1 VPPADTLNTLRRDG
15 VKRLKLNETWQLH
28 LLLLPIVVLLV
39 IFAYIPMVGLVISF
53 QNFIPTLGFFNSP
66 WVGLDNFRFL
76 FSLRDFPQIIRNTLL
91 ISTGKIVLGLSTS
104 LFFAILL
111 SETNFRKF
119 RGAVQNIIFVV
130 FFISWVVLGGIFVDM
145 FSLNGIINNFLG
157 FFGIEPIFF
166 LGNLFWFPIIMII
179 TDVWKIYGYNM
190 IIFYAAIVGVDS
202 SLYESASL
210 DGAGR
215 IRMIWSITIPSILPI
230 IAVMG
235 LLSLGHVLN
244 AGFEQIFNMYNPTVY
259 RTGDIL
265 DTFIFRTG
273 IMNGQFSLATAVGF
287 FRSVVS
293 LILIVIGNWAAK
305 KFAGYQVF

>member
-1 VPPADTLNTLRRDG
+1 
-15 VKRLKLNETWQLH
+15 
-28 LLLLPIVVLLV
+28 
-39 IFAYIPMVGLVISF
+39 MVGLIISF
-53 QNFIPTLGFFNSP
+53 QNYIPTLGFFNSK

-76 FSLRDFPQIIRNTLL
+76 MSLREFPQIIRNTLI
-91 ISTGKIVLGLSTS
+91 ISTGKIVLGMSAS

-119 RGAVQNIIFVV
+119 RSAVQNVIFVV
-130 FFISWVVLGGIFVDM
+130 FFISWVVLGGIFVDI
-145 FSLNGIINNFLG
+145 FSLNGIVNNFLR
-157 FFGIEPIFF
+157 FFGLDPIFF
-166 LGNLFWFPIIMII
+166 LGNTFWFPIIMII
-179 TDVWKIYGYNM
+179 TDVWKFYGYNM

-202 SLYESASL
+202 SLYESAAL

-215 IRMIWSITIPSILPI
+215 IRSIWSITIPTIMPI

-235 LLSLGHVLN
+235 LLNLGNVLN
-244 AGFEQIFNMYNPTVY
+244 AGFEQIYNMYNPTVY

-273 IMNGQFSLATAVGF
+273 IMNGQFSFATAMGF

-293 LILIVIGNWAAK
+293 MVLIVIGNWAAK
-305 KFAGYQVF
+305 RFAGYQIF

>member
-1 VPPADTLNTLRRDG
+1 M
-15 VKRLKLNETWQLH
+15 KRLKLNETWQLH

>member
-1 VPPADTLNTLRRDG
+1 M
-15 VKRLKLNETWQLH
+15 KRLKLAETWQLH
-28 LLLLPIVVLLV
+28 LLLLPIVILLI
-39 IFAYIPMVGLVISF
+39 IFAYIPMVGLIISF
-53 QNFIPTLGFFNSP
+53 QNYIPTLGFFNSK

-76 FSLRDFPQIIRNTLL
+76 MSLREFPQIIRNTLI
-91 ISTGKIVLGLSTS
+91 ISTGKIVLGMSAS

-119 RGAVQNIIFVV
+119 RSAVQNVIFVV
-130 FFISWVVLGGIFVDM
+130 FFISWVVLGGIFVDI
-145 FSLNGIINNFLG
+145 FSLNGIVNNFLR
-157 FFGIEPIFF
+157 FFGLDPIFF
-166 LGNLFWFPIIMII
+166 LGNTFWFPIIMII
-179 TDVWKIYGYNM
+179 TDVWKFYGYNM

-202 SLYESASL
+202 SLYESAAL

-215 IRMIWSITIPSILPI
+215 IRSIWSITIPTIMPI

-235 LLSLGHVLN
+235 LLNLGNVLN
-244 AGFEQIFNMYNPTVY
+244 AGFEQIYNMYNPTVY

-273 IMNGQFSLATAVGF
+273 IMNGQFSFATAMGF

-293 LILIVIGNWAAK
+293 MVLIVIGNWAAK
-305 KFAGYQVF
+305 RFAGYQIF